1 MLAPSTAD
9 TQANPL
15 FARLVEDLTT
25 RKLNNAAARL
35 KKV

>member
-1 MLAPSTAD
+1 MLAPSVAD
-9 TQANPL
+9 AQANPL
-15 FARLVEDLTT
+15 FARLVEELTT